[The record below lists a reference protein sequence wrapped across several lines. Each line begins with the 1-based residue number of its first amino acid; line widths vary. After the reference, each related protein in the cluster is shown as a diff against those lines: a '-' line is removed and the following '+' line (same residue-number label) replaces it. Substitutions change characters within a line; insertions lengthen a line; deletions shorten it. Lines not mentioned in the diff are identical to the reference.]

1 MLKSESLH
9 ETSHNVEVSD
19 AFSYQ
24 SLRCMD
30 MADYGLRDVLVS
42 RREILGDLH
51 VDTLQTMHCLARTRH
66 IKGYAE
72 MSKNSWTDAESLYR
86 EALEG
91 RTQLLGVEHLDTCG
105 TTRQFDALMGELDR
119 KIESLRKDIETLKVE
134 LGERNKTTI
143 MATSSL
149 SDTLYHRHK
158 GVTPEAKELWKKVV
172 SIALQ
177 EYGPEDKLVKEL
189 THPLLVERFHDKDSD
204 DGSFLPGVLGNIQY
218 KGNAPFFTETI

>member
-1 MLKSESLH
+1 M
-9 ETSHNVEVSD
+9 
-19 AFSYQ
+19 
-24 SLRCMD
+24 
-30 MADYGLRDVLVS
+30 
-42 RREILGDLH
+42 GDLH
-51 VDTLQTMHCLARTRH
+51 VDMLQTMHCLARTRH

-105 TTRQFDALMGELDR
+105 TTRQFDALMGELGKIQNAEDVRLDR

-143 MATSSL
+143 MATSNL

-158 GVTPEAKELWKKVV
+158 GVTPDAKELWKKAV
-172 SIALQ
+172 SISLE
-177 EYGPEDKLVKEL
+177 EYGSEDKLVKEL

-204 DGSFLPGVLGNIQY
+204 DGSFLPDVLGNIQY